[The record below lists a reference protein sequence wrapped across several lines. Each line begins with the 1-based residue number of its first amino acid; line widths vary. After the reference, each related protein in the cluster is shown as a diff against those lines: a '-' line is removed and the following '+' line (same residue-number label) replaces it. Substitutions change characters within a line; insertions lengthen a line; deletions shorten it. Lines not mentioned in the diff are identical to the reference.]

1 MTGEAALRQ
10 RLAELVAVACDSEVG
25 VEEILG
31 ADSLVL
37 LGITSLTSLRIID
50 AVEAEFGV
58 VLDLEQDPTFL
69 DSVGGLARWLLEH
82 GPGPDGSGLDE
93 LT

>member
-1 MTGEAALRQ
+1 MPGDGPLRR
-10 RLAELVAVACDSEVG
+10 RLAELVALACDGELG

-50 AVEAEFGV
+50 AVESEFDV
-58 VLDLEQDPTFL
+58 LLDLEQDPAFL

-82 GPGPDGSGLDE
+82 GSRPDE
-93 LT
+93 PA